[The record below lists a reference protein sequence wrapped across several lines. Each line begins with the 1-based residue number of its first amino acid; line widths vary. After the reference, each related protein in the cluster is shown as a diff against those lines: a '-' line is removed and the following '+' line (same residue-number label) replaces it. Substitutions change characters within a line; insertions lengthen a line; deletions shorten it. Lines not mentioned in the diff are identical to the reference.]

1 MLDRVLRDQ
10 PRMERGAAG
19 DDEHLV
25 DLAQD
30 VGVGV
35 QLVQREQTL
44 LVDPADQRVPDRRGL
59 LVDLLQHEVVE
70 AALLGA
76 RHVPLHL
83 EGLDLDLVAVE
94 VRDANVVGPHLDHL
108 VLVDRQDGPRL
119 LQHRGDV
126 GREDV
131 LAVAEPDDQR
141 RRDAGRP
148 TMTSGSSSARTTSAY
163 APSSSRTA
171 ARTRSA
177 SDPSFSSIRWATT
190 SVSVSESRTWPR
202 FSSPVRRSVKF
213 SMIPLWITATRPPA
227 VEVGVRVPVGRR
239 AVGRPPRV
247 PHPDRARDGADDLE
261 RGVELGQLAGPLH
274 DREAAVDHRDAGRV
288 VPAVFETSQ
297 TLEDDRERLVGAHVA
312 HDAAHEVRG

>member
-1 MLDRVLRDQ
+1 
-10 PRMERGAAG
+10 MERGAAG

-30 VGVGV
+30 VRVGV

-70 AALLGA
+70 PTLLRA
-76 RHVPLHL
+76 RHVPRHL
-83 EGLDLDLVAVE
+83 EGLDLDLVAVQI
-94 VRDANVVGPHLDHL
+94 RDANVARPHLDHL

-119 LQHRGDV
+119 LEHRGDV

-131 LAVAEPDDQR
+131 LPVAEPDDQR
-141 RRDAGRP
+141 RRDPDAHDDVGFIEREDDERVRP
-148 TMTSGSSSARTTSAY
+148 VELADRGPHPIRERTLLLLDQVGDDLGVGVGVKDM
-163 APSSSRTA
+163 A
-171 ARTRSA
+171 ALLETGTQVGEVLD
-177 SDPSFSSIRWATT
+177 DPVVDHRDT
-190 SVSVSESRTWPR
+190 
-202 FSSPVRRSVKF
+202 
-213 SMIPLWITATRPPA
+213 PA
-227 VEVGVRVPVGRR
+227 AVHVGVRVPVGRR
-239 AVGRPPRV
+239 AVGRPPGV

-261 RGVELGQLAGPLH
+261 GGVELGQLAGPLH
-274 DREAAVDHRDAGRV
+274 HREATVDHRDAGRV

-297 TLEDDRERLVGAHVA
+297 TLEDDRERLVGAYIA